1 MEIDPNQLPNDAAAL
16 RQMVRSLLE
25 EVEAKERRLRQLQH
39 WVEQLLRARYGPR
52 RERVNENQLFLFAVA
67 LVSAG
72 REAPPPPEPP
82 PPKVPPAQRPGH
94 GRQRL
99 PKKLERRRVVY
110 DLEATKRQCPQCQEE
125 LKRIGEEVSERLE
138 YVPASLMVIQEAC
151 QKYACA
157 KGCTVVTAEKPAAPI
172 DKGLPGPGLLAHI
185 AVSKYGDHLPL
196 HRQAE
201 IFRRQGVE
209 LSRQTM
215 CDWMRAGADLVSP
228 LYELMK
234 QRVLESKALQ
244 TDDTPVPVLDPALP
258 RTRQGRIWTYLGDNQ
273 HPYTVYDYTPT
284 RSRDGPEEFLKAF
297 RGYLQA
303 DAYSGYDHFY
313 EEPERGIDEV
323 ACWAHARRK
332 HFDAQSSDLMRSTV
346 MLAYIRL
353 LYDVEREARDRK
365 LAGEARRALRQQKSK
380 PILKDIHT
388 YLVREQSHVLP
399 KSPEGEAI
407 AYTLS
412 NWKALTRYC
421 DDGDLEIDNNGAERS
436 LRGVAVGRKN
446 WMFLG
451 SDHGGRTAA
460 VLSSLI
466 ATSKRLGIDPFTYLR
481 DLFERINSHPQS
493 RLAELLPDQWKAAH
507 VEVDGKEV
515 DNFHGPLPTTLG
527 QDLGL

>member
-1 MEIDPNQLPNDAAAL
+1 VAIDPHQLPNDPAAL
-16 RQMVRSLLE
+16 RQMVLSLLE
-25 EVEAKERRLRQLQH
+25 EVETKDRRLRQLQH

-52 RERVNENQLFLFAVA
+52 REGVNENQLFLFAVA

-72 REAPPPPEPP
+72 REAPSEPEASAAPE
-82 PPKVPPAQRPGH
+82 KALGGAGKRKGH
-94 GRQRL
+94 GRGAL
-99 PKKLERRRVVY
+99 PKSLQRQRVVH
-110 DLEATKRQCPQCQEE
+110 DLAEGQRQCPQCQGD

-138 YVPASLMVIQEAC
+138 YVPASLVVIQEAC

-157 KGCTVVTAEKPAAPI
+157 KGCTVVTAQKPMAPI
-172 DKGLPGPGLLAHI
+172 KKGLPGPGLLAHV
-185 AVSKYGDHLPL
+185 AVSKYGDHPPL
-196 HRQAE
+196 NRQEE
-201 IFRRQGVE
+201 IFHRQGVD
-209 LSRQTM
+209 LPRQTM
-215 CDWMRAGADLVSP
+215 ADWMRTCADLVSP

-234 QRVLESKALQ
+234 QRVLGSKAIQ
-244 TDDTPVPVLDPALP
+244 TDDTPVPVLDPDLP
-258 RTRQGRIWTYLGDNQ
+258 HTRTGRIWTYVGDGE

-313 EEPERGIDEV
+313 EEPERGIEEV

-332 HFDAQSSDLMRSTV
+332 HWEAQSSDLMRSTV

-353 LYDVEREARDRK
+353 LYDVEREARDRR
-365 LAGEARRALRQQKSK
+365 LRGEARRALRQKKSK
-380 PILKDIHT
+380 PILDDIHT
-388 YLVREQSHVLP
+388 YLERERPHVLP

-451 SDHGGRTAA
+451 SDKGGRTTA

-466 ATSKRLGIDPFTYLR
+466 ATAKRLGLDPFAYLR
-481 DLFERINSHPQS
+481 DLFGRISSHPQS
-493 RLAELLPDQWKAAH
+493 RLAELLPDQWKEGRPSAA
-507 VEVDGKEV
+507 
-515 DNFHGPLPTTLG
+515 TS
-527 QDLGL
+527 